1 MTRSHETLCHP
12 FATQGL
18 HDVLEACGGVPVHES
33 LGAAIDR
40 LDAAL
45 SGIRELIQETSVS
58 SQATLTFFA
67 VESALA
73 LVIAAHA
80 GVAPVAGGAA

>member
-1 MTRSHETLCHP
+1 MIRSHETLCHP

-18 HDVLEACGGVPVHES
+18 HDVLEACGGIPVHES

-40 LDAAL
+40 LDAAAD
-45 SGIRELIQETSVS
+45 GIRELMQETSVTT
-58 SQATLTFFA
+58 QATLVFFA

-80 GVAPVAGGAA
+80 GIEPAGDAT

>member
-1 MTRSHETLCHP
+1 MNRSRETLCHP

-18 HDVLEACGGVPVHES
+18 HDVLEACGGIPVHES

-40 LDAAL
+40 LDAAAD
-45 SGIRELIQETSVS
+45 GIRELMQETSVT
-58 SQATLTFFA
+58 SQATLVFFA

-80 GVAPVAGGAA
+80 GIEPAGDAA